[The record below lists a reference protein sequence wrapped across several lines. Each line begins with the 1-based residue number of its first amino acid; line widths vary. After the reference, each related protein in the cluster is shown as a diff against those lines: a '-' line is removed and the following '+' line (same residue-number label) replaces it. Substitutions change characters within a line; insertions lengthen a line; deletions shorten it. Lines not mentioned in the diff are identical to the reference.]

1 MLCCMPETPA
11 EDVAPQKPIE
21 GPDWSAVEFHPQ
33 CPLCEYDLFGLSAP
47 RCPECGYGFEWR
59 DVLDP
64 RAAEHPYL
72 FEYQS
77 RRRIRSFVRTAWH
90 AAAPRG
96 FWKSLHPSLR
106 PRAGRLVTYFVAGLF
121 LHVIAILIAAF
132 LEVAAMYASWG
143 RMSFIYKP
151 SPGGGAVDRLLSSM
165 SDALSTTHLYPEMYL
180 ETAARFA
187 GAPVLMIALI
197 LVSLASFRFSMK
209 RARIK
214 TSHVLR
220 CITYSLDPF
229 GWAVTGFVLSLLL
242 VVLIL
247 AGIPQVWDSSYSVV
261 LAIIWIPYSM
271 IRLYCAYR
279 FYLRFEPPFA
289 TLSAVAIIVT
299 LLFAIMFPA
308 DLVKVLA
315 FVQHGVWL
323 Y

>member
-1 MLCCMPETPA
+1 MPETRTPA
-11 EDVAPQKPIE
+11 APQPPPTAN
-21 GPDWSAVEFHPQ
+21 PDWSAVDFHPL
-33 CPLCEYDLFGLSAP
+33 CPLCGYDLFGLSAP
-47 RCPECGYGFEWR
+47 RCPECGYAFEWR

-77 RRRIRSFVRTAWH
+77 RRRIRSFLRTAYH
-90 AAAPRG
+90 AAAPRT

-106 PRAGRLVTYFVAGLF
+106 PRAGRLVTYFIAGLF
-121 LHVIAILIAAF
+121 FHVIAISIAAF

-151 SPGGGAVDRLLSSM
+151 SPGEGAIDRLLSSM
-165 SDALSTTHLYPEMYL
+165 SDALSTTNLHPEMYL

-187 GAPVLMIALI
+187 GAPVLMIAMI
-197 LVSLASFRFSMK
+197 FISLASFRYSMK

-214 TSHVLR
+214 TSQVLR

-229 GWAVTGFVLSLLL
+229 GWAVTGFLLSLLL

-247 AGIPQVWDSSYSVV
+247 AGISQVWDSRYSVV
-261 LAIIWIPYSM
+261 LAIIWIAYSM

-279 FYLRFEPPFA
+279 FYLRFEHPFA